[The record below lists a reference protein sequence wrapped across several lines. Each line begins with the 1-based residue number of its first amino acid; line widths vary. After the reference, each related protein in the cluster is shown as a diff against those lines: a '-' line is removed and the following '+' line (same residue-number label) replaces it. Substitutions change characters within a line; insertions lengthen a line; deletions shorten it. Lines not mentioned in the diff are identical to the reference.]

1 MPTDSWIHAVLAL
14 FAIVNPAGNLPV
26 FSEMTEDLDNKARQ
40 AVYRVA
46 VLTGLVTLLSMTL
59 TGRWIMSSVFQIN
72 ILEFRIAGG
81 LLLTVIAI
89 KYIVFSAA
97 KGSVHTAQSLQE
109 IMNLGAVPMAVPL
122 LVGPGSIVTGILIL
136 DRDGYFITI
145 SAILTVFLLTWGLL
159 FISPWINRL
168 LGKIGSI
175 VVSRVLWIFLAAIG
189 VHFLLTG
196 IGEYFHLP

>member
-1 MPTDSWIHAVLAL
+1 MPIENYIHAVLAL
-14 FAIVNPAGNLPV
+14 FAIVNPVGNLPV
-26 FSEMTEDLDNKARQ
+26 FSEMTEDLDPPGRQ
-40 AVYRVA
+40 SVYRVA
-46 VLTGLVTLLSMTL
+46 VLTGLVTLLTMTL
-59 TGRWIMSSVFQIN
+59 TGKWIMSSVFQIN

-89 KYIVFSAA
+89 KYIVFAAA
-97 KGSVHTAQSLQE
+97 KGAVHSAQTVQE

-136 DRDGYFITI
+136 DRDGYLITI
-145 SAILTVFLLTWGLL
+145 SAILTVFLVTWALL
-159 FISPWINRL
+159 YLSPWINRM

-196 IGEYFHLP
+196 IAEYFQIR